1 NTITGNPFLRP
12 TTYHNIYAYYNAYNI
27 QKNSEFYIYMNSD
40 VFDDYVVA
48 KRTVKPDLTRETTY
62 TNVSG
67 AYRLYGYLYYGKKV
81 KIDSLKTVNIG
92 PYVSTTFTRSINF
105 NNDVQYTNLM
115 KSVTPGFSARFIWK
129 DVLELTPYYAISFTN
144 NDYSL
149 PAL

>member
-1 NTITGNPFLRP
+1 
-12 TTYHNIYAYYNAYNI
+12 
-27 QKNSEFYIYMNSD
+27 
-40 VFDDYVVA
+40 DYVVA

-115 KSVTPGFSARFIWK
+115 KSVAPGFSARFTWK

-149 PAL
+149 PALKRESLVTHSANFNTVAYFSKKLVWRNDIRFSYNPNISD